1 LSLQTP
7 SGAAWTQG
15 YGYDLAR
22 RLTSLTSPAG
32 SFGYAY
38 DPVEAQRVDKLTL
51 PNGAAITNSF
61 DSVARLTGTWL
72 RSSAG
77 ADFDSYV
84 YTYNQASQRTNV
96 LRTAGD
102 YVNYL
107 YDGIGELTNATS
119 IQPPSGVYRAGERL
133 AYNYDGAGN
142 LTTKWGYWNRAQ
154 YKTGYSLNQLNQIT
168 NSGFG
173 NNSGSGWAGYIALTG
188 STTSPATN
196 VTVNGTSANAIYG
209 DNTFG
214 AFETVSAG
222 ANSFTAVAQDV
233 YGRSSTSQS
242 TVTVIPTNSGYA
254 YDLNGNLLTDGTRNF
269 GYDDENQ
276 LISVWQVSAWSNNF
290 VYDGKMRRRIE
301 RDFAWNGSAWTQ
313 TNEIRFVYD
322 GNLVIQ
328 ERDLNN
334 QPQGTYTRCK
344 DLSGSLQGAGGIG
357 GLLAR
362 SDRAQSIPGM
372 VTSGGVSE
380 FGTPSY
386 YHADGNGNITMLIA
400 ASQMIVAKYLY
411 DPFGNTLA
419 RSGLL
424 ADVNNYRFSSKEWN
438 GNSGLYYYLY
448 RYYDPNLQRWV
459 NRDPFLDEGFGAV
472 QMGFYLEQVLFRY
485 IKPNRFLV
493 DQNLYDFV
501 GNDPADEYDYLG
513 LRPGGGHMAH
523 GLLVHRE
530 RRRNIFL
537 ESREIPALRS
547 NA

>member
-1 LSLQTP
+1 
-7 SGAAWTQG
+7 
-15 YGYDLAR
+15 
-22 RLTSLTSPAG
+22 
-32 SFGYAY
+32 
-38 DPVEAQRVDKLTL
+38 
-51 PNGAAITNSF
+51 
-61 DSVARLTGTWL
+61 
-72 RSSAG
+72 
-77 ADFDSYV
+77 
-84 YTYNQASQRTNV
+84 
-96 LRTAGD
+96 
-102 YVNYL
+102 
-107 YDGIGELTNATS
+107 
-119 IQPPSGVYRAGERL
+119 
-133 AYNYDGAGN
+133 
-142 LTTKWGYWNRAQ
+142 
-154 YKTGYSLNQLNQIT
+154 
-168 NSGFG
+168 
-173 NNSGSGWAGYIALTG
+173 
-188 STTSPATN
+188 
-196 VTVNGTSANAIYG
+196 
-209 DNTFG
+209 
-214 AFETVSAG
+214 
-222 ANSFTAVAQDV
+222 
-233 YGRSSTSQS
+233 
-242 TVTVIPTNSGYA
+242 
-254 YDLNGNLLTDGTRNF
+254 LLTDGTRNF

-513 LRPGGGHMAH
+513 LRPGGGPYGPRPSGPPGTPPKHLPGKPGNPCPSIQCIASGGKWQTPAQHDYNGSTDACIDACMGH
-523 GLLVHRE
+523 WQGIMGVGLIGCVSAPAGLCALVGWLGGCVNNCATPQCYH
-530 RRRNIFL
+530 
-537 ESREIPALRS
+537 
-547 NA
+547 